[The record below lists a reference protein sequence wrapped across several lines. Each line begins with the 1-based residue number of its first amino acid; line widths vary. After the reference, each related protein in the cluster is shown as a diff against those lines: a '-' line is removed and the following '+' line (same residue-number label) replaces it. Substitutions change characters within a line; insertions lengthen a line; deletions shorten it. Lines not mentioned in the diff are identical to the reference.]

1 MFVLII
7 TSRALG
13 GMLMQASA
21 DRSYIMG
28 ALEADSSLK
37 FSKPG
42 VRRLLKEEDGG
53 WNLYKANILKWEKE
67 GRGHI

>member
-1 MFVLII
+1 
-7 TSRALG
+7 
-13 GMLMQASA
+13 
-21 DRSYIMG
+21 MG